1 VTSTPQRSIAGSAA
15 APTSLTVDIPGWAWD
30 SAGKVFATVDERMQL
45 VLDLAVGNIAEG
57 GGPFGAAVFA
67 ADGTFIAPGI
77 NRVVLASVP
86 IAHAEIVAIGLA
98 AQALGSWDVASLG
111 SFELV
116 SSTEPCAMC
125 LGAVPWSGVER
136 LVCGARDSDAREVG
150 FDEGHK
156 PGDWVTALEAAGIA
170 VTQDVL
176 RTQAVELLQGYASNG
191 GAIYNGR
198 S

>member
-1 VTSTPQRSIAGSAA
+1 MTSTSDSSTPGPAA
-15 APTSLTVDIPGWAWD
+15 ATPSLTVDIPAWAWEP
-30 SAGKVFATVDERMQL
+30 AGSIFSTVEDRMQL
-45 VLDLAVGNIAEG
+45 VIDLAIRNIAEG

-67 ADGTFIAPGI
+67 ADGTFIAPGV
-77 NRVVLASVP
+77 NRVVSASVP
-86 IAHAEIVAIGLA
+86 IAHAEILAIGLA
-98 AQALGSWDVASLG
+98 AQTLGTWDVASLG

-125 LGAVPWSGVER
+125 LGAVPWAGVDR
-136 LVCGARDSDAREVG
+136 LVCGARDSDARQVG

-156 PGDWVTALEAAGIA
+156 PSDWVAALRTAGIE
-170 VTQDVL
+170 VTLDML
-176 RTQAVELLQGYASNG
+176 RDQAVELLQGYASGG

>member
-1 VTSTPQRSIAGSAA
+1 
-15 APTSLTVDIPGWAWD
+15 
-30 SAGKVFATVDERMQL
+30 MQL
-45 VLDLAVGNIAEG
+45 VIDLAKQNISEG

-111 SFELV
+111 SYELV

-125 LGAVPWSGVER
+125 LGAVPWAGVDR
-136 LVCGARDSDAREVG
+136 LVCGARDADARAVG
-150 FDEGHK
+150 FDEGNK
-156 PGDWVTALEAAGIA
+156 PDDWVDALRAADIT
-170 VTQDVL
+170 VIRDVL
-176 RTQAVELLQGYASNG
+176 RPRAVELLQGYASAG

>member
-1 VTSTPQRSIAGSAA
+1 MTSTSDTSTSSSQPSSA
-15 APTSLTVDIPGWAWD
+15 SLVVDIPAWAWEP
-30 SAGKVFATVDERMQL
+30 AGSVFDTVEDRMQL
-45 VLDLAVGNIAEG
+45 VIELAVRNIAEG

-67 ADGTFIAPGI
+67 SDGTFIAPGI
-77 NRVVLASVP
+77 NRVVLAAVP

-111 SFELV
+111 SYELV

-125 LGAVPWSGVER
+125 LGAVPWAGVER

-156 PGDWVTALEAAGIA
+156 PADWVNALASSGIE
-170 VTQDVL
+170 VVQDVL
-176 RTQAVELLQGYASNG
+176 RDRATELLQGYASDG

>member
-1 VTSTPQRSIAGSAA
+1 MPPDRSSASLNIDIPAWAWESAGSIFE
-15 APTSLTVDIPGWAWD
+15 TVED
-30 SAGKVFATVDERMQL
+30 RMRVVIEL
-45 VLDLAVGNIAEG
+45 GRRNIAEG

-77 NRVVLASVP
+77 NRVVLAAVP

-98 AQALGSWDVASLG
+98 AQALGSWDVAALG

-116 SSTEPCAMC
+116 STTEPCAMC
-125 LGAVPWSGVER
+125 LGAVPWAGVDH
-136 LVCGARDSDAREVG
+136 LVCGARDSDARAVG
-150 FDEGHK
+150 FDEGDK
-156 PGDWVTALEAAGIA
+156 PSDWVSNLALIGIN

-176 RTQAVELLQGYASNG
+176 RQEAVDLLQGYASDG

>member
-1 VTSTPQRSIAGSAA
+1 MASTSERSSAGQG
-15 APTSLTVDIPGWAWD
+15 PKTTSLTVEIPSWAWD
-30 SAGKVFATVDERMQL
+30 PAGSVFATVEDRMRI
-45 VLDLAVGNIAEG
+45 VIDLGVRNVAEG
-57 GGPFGAAVFA
+57 GGPFAAAVFA

-77 NRVVLASVP
+77 NRVTLASAP

-98 AQALGSWDVASLG
+98 AQTLGSWDIAALG

-125 LGAVPWSGVER
+125 LGAVPWAGVVH
-136 LVCGARDSDAREVG
+136 LVCGARDSDASAVG
-150 FDEGHK
+150 FNEGHK
-156 PGDWVTALEAAGIA
+156 PTDWVSNLESAGIQ
-170 VTQDVL
+170 VTQDVM
-176 RTQAVELLQGYASNG
+176 RDEATGLLQGYAADG